1 MTSGNEFGSH
11 EGYLKLIGKN
21 DDKGFFAFTQFAKPE
36 TFLLEEDEDKRCDY
50 SAPRIARG
58 FHHWNTTTNLCSCGS
73 TDKPN
78 RLTGGHW
85 TFEEL
90 TALFLVVDVYPVGTI
105 VYMELEWSPERE
117 AMQAQN
123 FHKNRAT
130 NLTRTLQE
138 QFRLLIEWEYA
149 HKNLGNNEEM
159 AVCASEIL
167 EAVALPPT
175 IRQWILDEVPN
186 EKVNRFLEG
195 RTDAQQRAITG
206 TIPDLT
212 EEFKEWLLG
221 KFKET
226 KGFGEHK

>member
-1 MTSGNEFGSH
+1 MTSGNETGLL
-11 EGYLKLIGKN
+11 EGFLKLIGKN

-58 FHHWNTTTNLCSCGS
+58 FHHWNATTSLCSCGS
-73 TDKPN
+73 TDEPN

-149 HKNLGNNEEM
+149 HKYLGNNEEM

-175 IRQWILDEVPN
+175 LRQWVLDEVPN

-195 RTDAQQRAITG
+195 RTDAQQRASTD